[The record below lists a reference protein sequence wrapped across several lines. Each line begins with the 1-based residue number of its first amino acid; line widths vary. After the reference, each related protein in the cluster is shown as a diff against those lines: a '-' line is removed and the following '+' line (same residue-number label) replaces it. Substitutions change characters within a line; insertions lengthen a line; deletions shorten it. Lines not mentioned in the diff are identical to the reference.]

1 MKLKFTLSF
10 LLTTFLTIFVSAD
23 SLANTGAEVNQAKP
37 DAAKGETIYTKGISD
52 KNIPACLSCHG
63 ANGNSGGGANPKL
76 AGQHSAYI
84 YKQLQDFKHKKE
96 RNNPIMSPYAAS
108 MSDQE
113 MKDVSAYL
121 SKQTIKTGSTKTV
134 QGMELGQKIYRS
146 GIHSKSVPACAA
158 CHGPNGAGIPA
169 QFARIGGQWS
179 DYTKA
184 QLLAF
189 KNETRKN
196 GPMMAAIAERMS
208 DKEIEAVSDYI
219 AGLK

>member
-1 MKLKFTLSF
+1 MKLKFTLSVLSL
-10 LLTTFLTIFVSAD
+10 LLTIPASTL
-23 SLANTGAEVNQAKP
+23 SLANTGAEAVAQTKP
-37 DAAKGETIYTKGISD
+37 DANKGEAIYTKGIAD

-84 YKQLQDFKHKKE
+84 FKQLQDFKNKQD
-96 RNNPIMSPYAAS
+96 RSSPIMSPYAAN
-108 MSDQE
+108 MTEQQ
-113 MKDVSAYL
+113 MKDVGAYL
-121 SKQTIKTGSTKTV
+121 AKQTIKIGSAKTV
-134 QGMELGQKIYRS
+134 QGIELGQKIYRG
-146 GIHSKSVPACAA
+146 GIASKGVPACAA
-158 CHGPNGAGIPA
+158 CHGPTGAGIPA

-184 QLLAF
+184 QLMAF
-189 KNETRKN
+189 KNENRKN
-196 GPMMAAIAERMS
+196 GPMMATIAARMS